1 MIEAM
6 ACGTPVLAFRCGSV
20 PEIVD
25 EGVTGMIVE
34 HMDEAI
40 AAIPR
45 LLAMDRRAVRRRFE
59 ERFSSARMARDYV
72 HLYRKMLQDTLHD
85 TTETEATEP
94 PAFNIVETETMN

>member
-1 MIEAM
+1 
-6 ACGTPVLAFRCGSV
+6 
-20 PEIVD
+20 
-25 EGVTGMIVE
+25 MIVE

-72 HLYRKMLQDTLHD
+72 RLYRKMLQDTLHD
-85 TTETEATEP
+85 TTETDATEP
-94 PAFNIVETETMN
+94 LAFNIVETETMN

>member
-1 MIEAM
+1 
-6 ACGTPVLAFRCGSV
+6 
-20 PEIVD
+20 
-25 EGVTGMIVE
+25 
-34 HMDEAI
+34 MDEAI

-85 TTETEATEP
+85 TTETGVTEP
-94 PAFNIVETETMN
+94 PAFNVVEAETMN

>member
-1 MIEAM
+1 
-6 ACGTPVLAFRCGSV
+6 
-20 PEIVD
+20 
-25 EGVTGMIVE
+25 MIVE

-72 HLYRKMLQDTLHD
+72 RL
-85 TTETEATEP
+85 
-94 PAFNIVETETMN
+94 